1 MISRKTISRYIGML
15 IILEGLLLSLC
26 LIVAF
31 YYGET
36 QIRTFGITAILSLVL
51 GCSLYYSCYNSRR
64 NPNRREAYFIV
75 AIVWIVFSLIGM
87 TPFLLSGFCD
97 SVSTAF
103 FEAMSGFTT
112 TGVSAMNNIDQ
123 LPHSLLFWRRLT
135 HWIGGLGIVFLTI
148 TLLPN
153 NLQGGS
159 QLLSAEKIGLSTE
172 KVHPRSSTTAKW
184 LWSLYAFLT
193 IVCTLCLWGCG
204 MTLFDSLN
212 FAMSTMATGGF
223 APRANGILYY
233 DLPCAEVVLS
243 IFMLIAGL
251 NFTLLY
257 LAIFKH
263 KVKALFKNEELRFFL
278 VLVMS
283 LGILCTISLITYN
296 QYSPLHAVRVAFFNV
311 ISLQTTTGI
320 VSDNY
325 ALWFP
330 PMWLIILMLNMMGAC
345 AGSTT
350 GGLKA
355 VRILIVFKTASC
367 QFKRLLHPNAMIP
380 VRVNKV
386 PVYESTEHVLLTYFV
401 LFFILII
408 SGTIAFETMG
418 LPLLDSTNLAISC
431 VANIGPISGHT
442 FGPLDDLNALPAIA
456 KWLCS
461 FLMLAG
467 RLEIFSVMLPLT
479 AAFWKND

>member
-1 MISRKTISRYIGML
+1 MISLKTISRYIGML
-15 IILEGLLLSLC
+15 IILEGLLLAIC
-26 LIVAF
+26 LVIAF
-31 YYGET
+31 YYGES
-36 QIRTFGITAILSLVL
+36 QVRTFALSSSLSLLL
-51 GCSLYYSCYNSRR
+51 GSTLYYTCRKCRR
-64 NPNRREAYFIV
+64 YPNRREAYFIV
-75 AIVWIVFSLIGM
+75 AVVWIIFSLIGM
-87 TPFLLSGFCD
+87 IPFLMSGFCD

-123 LPHSLLFWRRLT
+123 LPHSLLFWRSLT
-135 HWIGGLGIVFLTI
+135 HWIGGLGIVFFTI

-153 NLQGGS
+153 NLQGGA
-159 QLLSAEKIGLSTE
+159 QLLTAEKIGLSSE
-172 KVHPRSSTTAKW
+172 KVHPRSGTTAKW

-193 IVCTLCLWGCG
+193 LVCTLCLWGCG

-223 APRANGILYY
+223 APRSNGVLYY
-233 DLPCAEVVLS
+233 DLPCADFVMA

-278 VLVMS
+278 AIVVTI
-283 LGILCTISLITYN
+283 GTLCTLSLIFYN
-296 QYSPLHAVRVAFFNV
+296 HYSPAHALRVAFFNV
-311 ISLQTTTGI
+311 ISLQTTTGF

-325 ALWFP
+325 TLWFP
-330 PMWLIILMLNMMGAC
+330 PMWLLILMLNTMGAC

-355 VRILIVFKTASC
+355 VRILIVFKTATC
-367 QFKRLLHPNAMIP
+367 QFKRLLHPNAIIP

-386 PVYESTEHVLLTYFV
+386 PVYESTEHVLLSYFV
-401 LFFILII
+401 LFALLIMC
-408 SGTIAFETMG
+408 GTLAFDAMG

-442 FGPLDDLNALPAIA
+442 FGPLDDLNALPPMA

-479 AAFWKND
+479 FAFWRND